1 MKKRTY
7 PWNIKAVVCCMS
19 VLLLMGCQKE
29 QSTPDTKP
37 IKAETESKKEI
48 KETETSTD
56 LEIETILQEEQVQI
70 SLLMVG
76 DILLHTPVEE
86 AALQS
91 DGTYD
96 FTEIFVHTKDEI
108 QQADLALVNQE
119 VIIGGEE
126 LGISGYPAFN
136 APYAIGE
143 ALADAGFDVICH
155 ATNHAL
161 DKGSKGL
168 LNCISF
174 WKEKYPEIA
183 VLGIHDSQQSQEKLY
198 IYEQDGIK
206 IAILNY
212 TYGTNGIPMPQGMQ
226 YAVDLLEEQKVAAD
240 IKRAEE
246 EADFTIVCPHWG
258 TEYQLEYS
266 AAQTKWATLFAK
278 CGADLVI
285 GTHPHVIQPI
295 EWVTDEASGHKILV
309 YYSLG
314 NFVNWTSESGSG
326 IANRMVGGMA
336 NVILTKEEEEVVISD
351 YDVIPLVC
359 HLTNGTNGITVYK
372 LADYTE
378 ELAKENQICLQDSA
392 FSLQYCIDLCEKV
405 WD

>member
-314 NFVNWTSESGSG
+314 NFVNWTSESGRG